1 MNKIITHNNNNN
13 NNDNN
18 NNNNN
23 NNFNNN
29 NIFAC
34 NFFKN
39 KTNKIAA
46 LNPSKVSL

>member
-1 MNKIITHNNNNN
+1 MNKIITHN
-13 NNDNN
+13 NN